1 MARCA
6 SEGCGRWIPDLMV
19 RRGTGF
25 HVDDSWLC
33 SVACVERTAERRLQE
48 AIPVSAGIPRLAPV
62 RLGTLLR
69 HQDAVTA
76 KQLERALIEQRRTG
90 LKLGAQVTA
99 LGFADAGDV
108 LRALA
113 VQAGTSYLANVDP
126 LCVHATELRL
136 GPGTVRALGL
146 VPFGPIVNGRTKVAC
161 TTPVPRSAV
170 SALAQLTGLTLDLY
184 LVTDDDW
191 GILAEAYDG
200 AVAKPDPLQPALE
213 VEYASSLPD
222 VAVRVA
228 AAATSARRTVVT
240 QAQWDPYTWVRVQS
254 RAVIHDVLFAHGY
267 QPKPSKEN
275 ISCPVAST
283 SH

>member
-6 SEGCGRWIPDLMV
+6 SEGCERWIPDLMV

-25 HVDDSWLC
+25 HLDGWWLC
-33 SVACVERTAERRLQE
+33 SAACVERTARRRLQE
-48 AIPVSAGIPRLAPV
+48 TVPISAGIPRRAQV

-69 HQDAVTA
+69 HHDAVTA
-76 KQLERALIEQRRTG
+76 KQLERALAEQRRTG

-99 LGFADAGDV
+99 LGFADAADV

-113 VQAGTSYLANVDP
+113 AQAGTSYLASVDP
-126 LCVHATELRL
+126 LCVHATVLRL

-146 VPFGPIVNGRTKVAC
+146 VPFGPVLMGRTKVAC
-161 TTPVPRSAV
+161 TPPVPRNAV

-184 LVTDDDW
+184 LVSDDDW
-191 GILAEAYDG
+191 RMLAEAYDG
-200 AVAKPDPLQPALE
+200 VVGKPDPLQPVLE

-228 AAATSARRTVVT
+228 AAATSARRAVVT

-254 RAVIHDVLFAHGY
+254 TAVIRDVLFARGHHWN
-267 QPKPSKEN
+267 PSKEST
-275 ISCPVAST
+275 SCQVAST

>member
-1 MARCA
+1 
-6 SEGCGRWIPDLMV
+6 
-19 RRGTGF
+19 
-25 HVDDSWLC
+25 
-33 SVACVERTAERRLQE
+33 
-48 AIPVSAGIPRLAPV
+48 
-62 RLGTLLR
+62 
-69 HQDAVTA
+69 
-76 KQLERALIEQRRTG
+76 
-90 LKLGAQVTA
+90 VTA

-126 LCVHATELRL
+126 LCVNATELRL

-146 VPFGPIVNGRTKVAC
+146 VPFGAIVNGRTKVAC
-161 TTPVPRSAV
+161 TPPVPRSAV

-200 AVAKPDPLQPALE
+200 DVGKSDPLQPVLE

-228 AAATSARRTVVT
+228 AAATSGRRTVVT

-254 RAVIHDVLFAHGY
+254 TAFIRDVLFAHGY
-267 QPKPSKEN
+267 QSKTSKE
-275 ISCPVAST
+275 ITSCQVAST